1 MTKKL
6 VSILL
11 ASVMAVGCLAGCGS
25 KDAGAKSSEAAKPA
39 ESKESQQASSSVAS
53 QEPVVEEIPNF
64 NPEGYPIVDEEITLK
79 VMWCIND
86 SLDLMPF
93 EEMQIIREMEETTGI
108 NLEAEIIKKADFT
121 TKLNLAFTAGEY
133 PDIIICSQGT
143 VDYEEYGVSQEILI
157 PLDELIEKYL
167 PEYNDRNSG
176 AIDLGAGLRGT
187 DGKLYTIP
195 FVRSTDSKL
204 SGNCFFINQEWLKA
218 VGMESPKTVDELT
231 EVLRAFKTKDPNGN
245 GKADEIPMS
254 LYADVMV
261 DVLHLFGLPASG
273 SGNFW
278 INDDKQVEFIPTTDA
293 YRACME
299 WLHQLYKEELLDVEM
314 FSQDKNTFNSKL
326 NAFQV
331 GAFPAFRLNSSG
343 FESNIGVSEIW
354 YTEDTK
360 YGWSTGIPTNDSF
373 YITVTNKYPEASM
386 RLANYML
393 EQENQEDIYLGP
405 QGHPEDGWE
414 YNEEGKIKDYNY
426 RTGDARTVDMV
437 RFSNSGLSVVTSEL
451 YAEKY
456 EMGAAAIERIGYADE
471 FIANNNIIKY
481 SFHWLKLVKPDA
493 ETNEKIAL
501 INADMGSAISEYRAN
516 FIRDGVTDDSWAAY
530 CKLFE
535 DMDVDFIQKV
545 YQDGIDQMDIVPNE
559 F

>member
-11 ASVMAVGCLAGCGS
+11 ASALAVGCLAGCGS
-25 KDAGAKSSEAAKPA
+25 KDADVKSSEAAKPA
-39 ESKESQQASSSVAS
+39 ESKESQQASSSATS

-79 VMWCIND
+79 VMWCIGD

-93 EEMQIIREMEETTGI
+93 EDLQIIQELEATTGI
-108 NLEAEIIKKADFT
+108 NLEAEIIKAADFT

-143 VDYEEYGVSQEILI
+143 VDYEEYGVNQEILI

-176 AIDLGAGLRGT
+176 AIDIGTGLRGT

-195 FVRSTDSKL
+195 FIRSSGGKL
-204 SGNCFFINQEWLKA
+204 SGNQFFLNQEWLKA
-218 VGMESPKTVDELT
+218 VDMETPKTIDELT

-254 LYADVMV
+254 LHSDVIV
-261 DVLHLFGLPASG
+261 DVLHLFGLP
-273 SGNFW
+273 GNATDGIW
-278 INDDKQVEFIPTTDA
+278 INDDKQVEFMPTTDA

-299 WLHQLYKEELLDVEM
+299 WLHQLYKEELLDVET

-326 NAFQV
+326 NALQV
-331 GAFPAFRLNSSG
+331 GAFPAYRLTSSG

-393 EQENQEDIYLGP
+393 ELENQEDFYLGP
-405 QGHPEDGWE
+405 QDHPEDGWRYDE
-414 YNEEGKIKDYNY
+414 AGKIQDYNN
-426 RTGDARTVDMV
+426 RTGDARSVDMV
-437 RFSNSGLSVVTSEL
+437 RFSNSGLAVLTPEL

-456 EMGAAAIERIGYADE
+456 VLGASAIERLE
-471 FIANNNIIKY
+471 FEDVFTANNNIIKY
-481 SFHWLKLVKPDA
+481 SWHWLNLVKPDA
-493 ETNEKIAL
+493 ETKEKIAL
-501 INADMGSAISEYRAN
+501 IKADMKSAVAEYRAN

-530 CKLFE
+530 CKLFK
-535 DMDVDFIQKV
+535 DMDVDFILKV
-545 YQDGIDQMDIVPNE
+545 YQAAIDQMDIVPNE